1 MGEIILGFIVAVFVI
16 VSFLL
21 VIIIL
26 LQDSKDGGLASGA
39 FGGDG
44 LQSVLGGHGA
54 ATFLSKATTWLAV
67 IFLSISFV
75 LMRFYGDTTGGQ
87 LTPIEDKTVESTGQP
102 LDDKTPTVE
111 TNQIYTTEDSNSN
124 STENSNA
131 NSTKDNNSN

>member
-1 MGEIILGFIVAVFVI
+1 MGGIILGFIVAVFVI

-67 IFLSISFV
+67 LFLSISFV

-87 LTPIEDKTVESTGQP
+87 LTPIEDKTVESTGQL

-111 TNQIYTTEDSNSN
+111 TNQIDTTEDSNAN

>member
-67 IFLSISFV
+67 IFLGISFV

-87 LTPIEDKTVESTGQP
+87 LTPIEDKTVESTGQL

-111 TNQIYTTEDSNSN
+111 TNQIDTTEDSNAN

>member
-1 MGEIILGFIVAVFVI
+1 MGRIILGFIVAVFVI

-87 LTPIEDKTVESTGQP
+87 LTPIEDKTVDSTGKT
-102 LDDKTPTVE
+102 LDDKTPTDE
-111 TNQIYTTEDSNSN
+111 TNKIDT
-124 STENSNA
+124 TENSNA
-131 NSTKDNNSN
+131 NPTKDNNSN

>member
-1 MGEIILGFIVAVFVI
+1 MGGIILGFIVAVFVI

-87 LTPIEDKTVESTGQP
+87 LTPIEDKTVESTGQL

-111 TNQIYTTEDSNSN
+111 TNQIDTTEDSNAN

>member
-1 MGEIILGFIVAVFVI
+1 MGGIILGFIVAVFVI

-87 LTPIEDKTVESTGQP
+87 LTPIEDKTVESTGQL

-111 TNQIYTTEDSNSN
+111 TNQIDTTED
-124 STENSNA
+124 SNA

>member
-1 MGEIILGFIVAVFVI
+1 MGGIILGFIVAVFVI

-87 LTPIEDKTVESTGQP
+87 LTPIEDKTVESTGQL

-111 TNQIYTTEDSNSN
+111 TNQIDTTEDSNAN

-131 NSTKDNNSN
+131 NSTEDNNTN

>member
-1 MGEIILGFIVAVFVI
+1 MGGIILGFIVAVFVI

-67 IFLSISFV
+67 IFHSISFV

-102 LDDKTPTVE
+102 LDLSL
-111 TNQIYTTEDSNSN
+111 IHI
-124 STENSNA
+124 
-131 NSTKDNNSN
+131 